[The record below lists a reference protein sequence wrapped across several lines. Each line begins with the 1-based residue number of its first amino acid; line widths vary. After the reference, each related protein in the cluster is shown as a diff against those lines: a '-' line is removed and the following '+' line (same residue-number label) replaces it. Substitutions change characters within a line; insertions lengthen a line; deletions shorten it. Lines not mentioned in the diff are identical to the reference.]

1 MNGEHAGF
9 ICTVY
14 RIAYGHYR
22 YICTNAFGTP
32 LDGTVEANDEA
43 EAMDKVFQI
52 IDKVKE

>member
-1 MNGEHAGF
+1 MNAEHAGF

-22 YICTNAFGTP
+22 YICTNAYGTP

-43 EAMDKVFQI
+43 EAMGLVFQI
-52 IDKVKE
+52 IDKL

>member
-1 MNGEHAGF
+1 MNAEYKGF

-14 RIAYGHYR
+14 RLAFGYYR
-22 YICTNAFGTP
+22 HICTNAFGVP

>member
-1 MNGEHAGF
+1 MTREHAGF

>member
-22 YICTNAFGTP
+22 YLCTNALGQRVN
-32 LDGTVEANDEA
+32 GTVEANDEA
-43 EAMDKVFQI
+43 EAMDKVFKI

>member
-1 MNGEHAGF
+1 MNAEYKGF

-22 YICTNAFGTP
+22 YICTNAHGVP

-43 EAMDKVFQI
+43 EAYDKVCMM
-52 IDKVKE
+52 IDEER

>member
-1 MNGEHAGF
+1 MNDEYKGF

-22 YICTNAFGTP
+22 YICTNALGQRVN
-32 LDGTVEANDEA
+32 GTVEANDEA
-43 EAMDKVFQI
+43 DAMDKVFQI